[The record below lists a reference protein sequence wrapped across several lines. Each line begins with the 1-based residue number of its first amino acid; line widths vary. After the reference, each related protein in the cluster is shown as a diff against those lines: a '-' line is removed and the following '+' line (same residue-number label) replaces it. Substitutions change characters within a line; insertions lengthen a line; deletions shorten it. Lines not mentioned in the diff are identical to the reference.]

1 MRQFVVGVILAILA
15 SSCGAGGPATT
26 NSSASASAAASAAA
40 ASVPGVTADT
50 ILIGTDVPLTG
61 PASSIGLG
69 FQLGLNLAVS
79 EINSHGGV
87 NGRQLKIVYEDD
99 ANTAQGGVEAARRL
113 VEQDGVFANFSGAA
127 STSAVSE
134 VPYFQQNKVPL
145 YESLASDPR
154 VLDPYNP
161 YVFMGQ
167 AVPRAVVARYITT
180 FASSN
185 LKLTSLDLVVA
196 ADQAFCVTG
205 VDLIKVRAA
214 ELGLKISG
222 VQNFK
227 SGDTDFTAQIHEVS
241 QASPQGVYIC
251 GLPVDGGR
259 LVPQL
264 RRASPST
271 VIIADST
278 MSSPDLINTAGAAG
292 EGVYSFF
299 PGASQ
304 YLTDKTNP
312 MADWNQ
318 RVAKFAPNR
327 ASDLPN
333 IYSLMAY
340 ADTYVFAEGLRRA
353 GKSITR
359 ENFVEALNTIDNF
372 VAGKD
377 AFWTFASP
385 IGLPR
390 TFKQGDHNGNKSQA
404 AIVIKN
410 GSFQIVGQ

>member
-1 MRQFVVGVILAILA
+1 MRIRVFVAGTILTLLVA
-15 SSCGAGGPATT
+15 SCGGGGTATT
-26 NSSASASAAASAAA
+26 SGAPASAT
-40 ASVPGVTADT
+40 ASVPGITADT
-50 ILIGTDVPLTG
+50 IVIGTDVPLTG
-61 PASSIGLG
+61 PGSAIGLG

-79 EINSHGGV
+79 EINGHGGV

-134 VPYFQQNKVPL
+134 VPYFRQNKVPL

-154 VLDPYNP
+154 VLDPYDP

-167 AVPRAVVARYITT
+167 AVPRAVVAQYITT
-180 FASSN
+180 FASSR
-185 LKLTSLDLVVA
+185 LKLSSLDLVVA

-205 VDLIKVRAA
+205 VDLIKTRAA
-214 ELGLKISG
+214 ELGLRISG

-227 SGDTDFTAQIHEVS
+227 SGDTDFTAQIHEIGQS
-241 QASPQGVYIC
+241 NPQGVYIC

-264 RRASPST
+264 RRASPTT

-278 MSSPDLINTAGAAG
+278 MSSPDLINTAGTAG

-304 YLTDKTNP
+304 YLTDKSGP
-312 MADWNQ
+312 MGDWVQ
-318 RVAKFAPNR
+318 RINKFAPNHTP
-327 ASDLPN
+327 DLPN
-333 IYSLMAY
+333 IYSAMAY
-340 ADTYVFAEGLRRA
+340 ADAYVFAEGMRLA
-353 GKSITR
+353 GKSPTR
-359 ENFVEALNTIDNF
+359 QSFVDALNTISDF
-372 VAGKD
+372 VAGNDKT
-377 AFWTFASP
+377 WTFAAP

-390 TFKQGDHNGNKSQA
+390 TFKAGDHNGNKVQA
-404 AIVIKN
+404 AIVIRS
-410 GSFQIVGQ
+410 GSFQIVPSK

>member
-1 MRQFVVGVILAILA
+1 MRIRQFVGGAILA
-15 SSCGAGGPATT
+15 LVVGACGGSGPATT
-26 NSSASASAAASAAA
+26 SAPSAAA
-40 ASVPGVTADT
+40 ASAPGITADT

-61 PASSIGLG
+61 PGSSIGLG

-79 EINSHGGV
+79 EINGHGGI
-87 NGRQLKIVYEDD
+87 NGRQLKIVYEDN

-113 VEQDGVFANFSGAA
+113 VEQSKVFANFSGAA

-154 VLDPYNP
+154 VLDPYDP

-167 AVPRAVVARYITT
+167 AVPRAVVAQYITT
-180 FASSN
+180 FVSSK
-185 LKLTSLDLVVA
+185 LKLSSLDLVVA

-205 VDLIKVRAA
+205 IDLIKARAA
-214 ELGLKISG
+214 ELGLRISG
-222 VQNFK
+222 VRNFK
-227 SGDTDFTAQIHEVS
+227 SGDTDFTAQIHEIS
-241 QASPQGVYIC
+241 QSNPQGVYIC

-304 YLTDKTNP
+304 YLTDKANP
-312 MADWNQ
+312 MGDWVQ
-318 RVAKFAPNR
+318 RVTKFAPNR
-327 ASDLPN
+327 TADLPN

-340 ADTYVFAEGLRRA
+340 ADAYVFAEGLRLA
-353 GKSITR
+353 GKSPTR
-359 ENFVEALNTIDNF
+359 QGFVDALNTVSNF

-377 AFWTFASP
+377 PFWTFAAP

-390 TFKQGDHNGNKSQA
+390 TFKAGDHNGNKSQGV
-404 AIVIKN
+404 IVIKN
-410 GSFQIVGQ
+410 GSFQIVAP

>member
-1 MRQFVVGVILAILA
+1 MRFRHLATAAIISALLI
-15 SSCGAGGPATT
+15 SCGGAAPAAT
-26 NSSASASAAASAAA
+26 SAAPSAAA
-40 ASVPGVTADT
+40 ASAPGITADT
-50 ILIGTDVPLTG
+50 ILIGTDIPLTG
-61 PASSIGLG
+61 SGSTIGLG

-79 EINSHGGV
+79 EINSHGGI
-87 NGRQLKIVYEDD
+87 NGRQVKIVYEDN

-113 VEQDGVFANFSGAA
+113 VEQSKVFAVFSGAA
-127 STSAVSE
+127 STSAVSA

-154 VLDPYNP
+154 ILEPFDAN
-161 YVFMGQ
+161 VFMGQ
-167 AVPRAVVARYITT
+167 AVPRPVVARYITT

-185 LKLTSLDLVVA
+185 LKLTSLDLIVA

-205 VDLIKVRAA
+205 VELIKARAA

-222 VQNFK
+222 VRNFK
-227 SGDTDFTAQIHEVS
+227 SGDTDFTAQIHEIS
-241 QASPQGVYIC
+241 KANPQGVYIC
-251 GLPVDGGR
+251 GLPIDGGR

-304 YLTDKTNP
+304 YLTDKSNP
-312 MADWNQ
+312 MAEWQQ

-327 ASDLPN
+327 TADLPN
-333 IYSLMAY
+333 IYSAMAY
-340 ADTYVFAEGLRRA
+340 ADAYVFAEGLRLA
-353 GKSITR
+353 GKSPTR
-359 ENFVEALNTIDNF
+359 QTFVEALNTITDF

-377 AFWTFASP
+377 KVWTFAAP

-390 TFKQGDHNGNKSQA
+390 TFKAGDHNGNKAQA